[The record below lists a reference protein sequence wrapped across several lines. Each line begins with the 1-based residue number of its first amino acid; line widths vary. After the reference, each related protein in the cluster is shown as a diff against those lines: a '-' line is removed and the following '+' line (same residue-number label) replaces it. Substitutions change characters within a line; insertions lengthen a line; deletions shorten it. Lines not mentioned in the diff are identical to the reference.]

1 MEKKS
6 PDGRAF
12 LFNIGILALT
22 HTADLLSTN
31 LAIKAGAI
39 EVGIVPNFLKNI
51 EPLAEIMRNNP
62 PELSEI
68 DISAKVSISSFMIAE
83 LWVMRQ

>member
-1 MEKKS
+1 
-6 PDGRAF
+6 
-12 LFNIGILALT
+12 
-22 HTADLLSTN
+22 
-31 LAIKAGAI
+31 
-39 EVGIVPNFLKNI
+39 VGIVPNFLKNI